1 MRGKR
6 AQPSPAPFWSRITPR
21 ACGENIPRP
30 LHNLRVQGSPPR
42 MRGKRQR
49 VNLRKHRLGITPAH
63 AGKTTEGSWISTA
76 KRDHPRA
83 CGENSKAGE
92 LTVKVKG
99 SPPRMRG
106 KQRRVVLQYE
116 DRGITPAHA
125 GKTGTRLKS
134 LRRRWDHPRACGEN
148 RHRAGAASRTAGS
161 PPRMRGKQ
169 QKEVYEALKEGITPA
184 HAGKTIVSRL
194 FFNSMRD
201 HPRACGENPEQI
213 HIQLH
218 RKGSPPRMRGKRATC
233 KDDRLIEGITPA
245 HAGKTFSNL
254 SLILASWDHPRAC
267 GENVIEFVWITG

>member
-83 CGENSKAGE
+83 CGENIPRP
-92 LTVKVKG
+92 LHNLRVQG

-125 GKTGTRLKS
+125 GKTAADNRAGVW
-134 LRRRWDHPRACGEN
+134 RRDHPRACGEN
-148 RHRAGAASRTAGS
+148 RMSSSESARSSGSPPRMRGKLFGYLALREACGITPAHAGKTRKAVSYWIIRRDHPRACGENMSLTCSSVSLAGS
-161 PPRMRGKQ
+161 PPRMRGKP
-169 QKEVYEALKEGITPA
+169 VAFYDAIRYGGITPA
-184 HAGKTIVSRL
+184 HAGKT
-194 FFNSMRD
+194 
-201 HPRACGENPEQI
+201 
-213 HIQLH
+213 
-218 RKGSPPRMRGKRATC
+218 
-233 KDDRLIEGITPA
+233 
-245 HAGKTFSNL
+245 
-254 SLILASWDHPRAC
+254 
-267 GENVIEFVWITG
+267 

>member
-1 MRGKR
+1 MPVILQVPPVFRRFVYPWITPAHAGKTSTPALTGFPLRDHPRACGENTSMAMTQASTTGSPPRMRGKR

-83 CGENSKAGE
+83 CGENIPRP
-92 LTVKVKG
+92 LHNLRVQG

-125 GKTGTRLKS
+125 GKTFWL
-134 LRRRWDHPRACGEN
+134 PRA
-148 RHRAGAASRTAGS
+148 A
-161 PPRMRGKQ
+161 
-169 QKEVYEALKEGITPA
+169 
-184 HAGKTIVSRL
+184 
-194 FFNSMRD
+194 
-201 HPRACGENPEQI
+201 
-213 HIQLH
+213 
-218 RKGSPPRMRGKRATC
+218 
-233 KDDRLIEGITPA
+233 
-245 HAGKTFSNL
+245 
-254 SLILASWDHPRAC
+254 
-267 GENVIEFVWITG
+267 